1 MYLEKES
8 ILIAVM
14 VLMILG
20 AAANECARWFATRK
34 NKKTEFTDTLKKV
47 RK

>member
-1 MYLEKES
+1 MYLDDVS

-14 VLMILG
+14 VLMVFG
-20 AAANECARWFATRK
+20 AATNELARWFVTRK
-34 NKKTEFTDTLKKV
+34 DKKTEFTDTLEKV